1 MGFGNFEVISNSMI
15 IWCMVGIWAIVV
27 PTAKMPPLKT
37 ILGKE
42 ILRNKNHIYEIE
54 PVQMLCLKQE
64 KIIIIVRYWIFKN
77 LKNSKFFL
85 TSSLPDHICKPRHQT
100 KHHTATILEHNHRIT
115 SEMCLLWFRQVWG
128 PCASLFLLSSIN
140 LFLFFFV

>member
-1 MGFGNFEVISNSMI
+1 
-15 IWCMVGIWAIVV
+15 MVGIWAIVV

-64 KIIIIVRYWIFKN
+64 KIIIIVRY
-77 LKNSKFFL
+77 
-85 TSSLPDHICKPRHQT
+85 
-100 KHHTATILEHNHRIT
+100 
-115 SEMCLLWFRQVWG
+115 
-128 PCASLFLLSSIN
+128 
-140 LFLFFFV
+140 